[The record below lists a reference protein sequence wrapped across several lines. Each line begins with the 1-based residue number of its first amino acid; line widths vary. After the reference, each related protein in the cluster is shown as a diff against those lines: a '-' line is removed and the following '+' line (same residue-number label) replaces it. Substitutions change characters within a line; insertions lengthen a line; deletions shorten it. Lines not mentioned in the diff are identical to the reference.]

1 MKTQKV
7 MTMIEKIKNR
17 PLSHYYLWKV
27 CQRVEKDPTR
37 ELIIPPL
44 KTVIGQLNA
53 ERRNL
58 EKVNSEILAKHISS
72 IAFLEE
78 MLKTVSEQSF
88 RKLITDLWEE
98 QKFQ

>member
-1 MKTQKV
+1 M
-7 MTMIEKIKNR
+7 MEKIKSR

-27 CQRVEKDPTR
+27 CQRFEKDPLR
-37 ELIIPPL
+37 EIIIPPL
-44 KTVIGQLNA
+44 KSVIGQLNA

-58 EKVNSEILAKHISS
+58 EKANSEILAIHISS

-88 RKLITDLWEE
+88 RKLIADLWEE
-98 QKFQ
+98 QTFQ

>member
-1 MKTQKV
+1 M
-7 MTMIEKIKNR
+7 MMEKIKSR

-27 CQRVEKDPTR
+27 FQRVEKDPTR

-58 EKVNSEILAKHISS
+58 EKVNSEILAKAHFKYCI
-72 IAFLEE
+72 
-78 MLKTVSEQSF
+78 F
-88 RKLITDLWEE
+88 RRNVENCL
-98 QKFQ
+98 